1 MNYPKQ
7 TVAATLS
14 QAGSLVLNRYADRGG
29 MVFVDSTTMA
39 MTASDPGVGLTVEWR
54 AQSVASNQDHQYRRR
69 LGVAHR
75 HAGSRV
81 TIACALRTVL
91 RFRD

>member
-1 MNYPKQ
+1 M
-7 TVAATLS
+7 
-14 QAGSLVLNRYADRGG
+14 VL
-29 MVFVDSTTMA
+29 VDSTTMA

-54 AQSVASNQDHQYRRR
+54 AQSVASNQDHQSRRR

-81 TIACALRTVL
+81 NIACVLRTVL
-91 RFRD
+91 RVPGLIHLAGVEADREIYRNVSAR